1 MAVREMNT
9 PALALVLCSTP
20 RSFLKCMCRYL
31 RMLSTELRSG
41 QTHGAQRQLSDELG
55 AIFRKYPVTLM
66 HFERILSEF
75 DTMIKNAYIS
85 SQMSDADRKN
95 AEKEMLV
102 AATVP
107 SVLVSVLESFLTFSL
122 DNLRDE
128 VNEAEVFFADIS
140 WLGLSDDGRSD
151 RWRKDHVLDVLRK
164 VELPREA
171 KIRRCTRCCAV
182 VENVLVLHGTS
193 PWLGNMQRWCLCGAW
208 WMMTRNEDVP

>member
-1 MAVREMNT
+1 
-9 PALALVLCSTP
+9 
-20 RSFLKCMCRYL
+20 
-31 RMLSTELRSG
+31 MLSTELRSG
-41 QTHGAQRQLSDELG
+41 QTHGGQRQLSDELG
-55 AIFRKYPVTLM
+55 AILKKYPVTLM
-66 HFERILSEF
+66 HFDRILSEL
-75 DTMIKNAYIS
+75 DTIIKNAYIS
-85 SQMSDADRKN
+85 SQMSDADRKH

-128 VNEAEVFFADIS
+128 VNEAEFFFADIS

-151 RWRKDHVLDVLRK
+151 AWRRNNVLDVLRK
-164 VELPREA
+164 EELPREA
-171 KIRRCTRCCAV
+171 TIRRCTRCCAV